1 MPARRPA
8 ERLRPLGADPDGE
21 RFAEAVVPLVHDAGR
36 PYFDWLFGGPEAARR
51 RLAGWSARASSEVAL
66 ERVTVLFEDGEPA
79 GLFVALP
86 GAELA
91 ACRKADA
98 VALLQETESSAR
110 RAVMERLAA
119 VRSLFAPVAEAE
131 WYLSKLAVLPARRG
145 RGLGGRLADAYLAAG
160 AEQGFTR
167 YRLDVDAGNTAAL
180 GLYESRNFRIAH
192 DRSSEAAGLRYLG
205 LVREP

>member
-1 MPARRPA
+1 VPAPRPA
-8 ERLRPLGADPDGE
+8 ERLRPLRDDPDG
-21 RFAEAVVPLVHDAGR
+21 RRYAQAVVPLVHDAGR
-36 PYFDWLFGGPEAARR
+36 PYFDWLFGGPEAARG

-66 ERVTVLFEDGEPA
+66 DRVTVLLDDGEPA

-98 VALLQETESSAR
+98 VALLRETESSERPAF
-110 RAVMERLAA
+110 VERLAA
-119 VRSLFAPVAEAE
+119 VRSLFAPVEERE
-131 WYLSKLAVLPARRG
+131 WYLSKLAVAPARRG

-167 YRLDVDAGNTAAL
+167 FRLDVDAGNAAAL
-180 GLYESRNFRIAH
+180 GLYESRGFRVAH
-192 DRSSEAAGLRYLG
+192 DRSSETAGLRYLG
-205 LVREP
+205 LVREA

>member
-1 MPARRPA
+1 VPAPRPA
-8 ERLRPLGADPDGE
+8 ERLRPLGADPDGG

-98 VALLQETESSAR
+98 VALLQETESSER

-119 VRSLFAPVAEAE
+119 VRSLFAPVAEGE